1 VSLSEYTRRYRF
13 FGIELRIFLWLI
25 ALLLLLMA
33 VAGFKSSIW
42 MSVLFLLIAILLV
55 FFIRLDSAY
64 HLVIVTPGTLIFERI
79 IWRRLTTSFVH
90 VPWSDVEK
98 VSTSPWGPFNLMK
111 STRIESKGRRP
122 VRVFSFM
129 EDYLHFLRDL
139 TKQASS
145 AEVDKLTTDLPA
157 GRADL

>member
-1 VSLSEYTRRYRF
+1 MSEYTRRYRF

-25 ALLLLLMA
+25 ALLLLLTA
-33 VAGFKSSIW
+33 VAGFKSSILL
-42 MSVLFLLIAILLV
+42 SALIFLIFILLV

-64 HLVIVTPGTLIFERI
+64 HLVIVTSGTLIFENV

-90 VPWSDVEK
+90 IPWPDVEK
-98 VSTSPWGPFNLMK
+98 VTTSPWGPFNIMK
-111 STRIESKGRRP
+111 STRIESKGHRP
-122 VRVFSFM
+122 FQVFSFM
-129 EDYLHFLRDL
+129 ENYLHFLRDL
-139 TKQASS
+139 TNLSKS